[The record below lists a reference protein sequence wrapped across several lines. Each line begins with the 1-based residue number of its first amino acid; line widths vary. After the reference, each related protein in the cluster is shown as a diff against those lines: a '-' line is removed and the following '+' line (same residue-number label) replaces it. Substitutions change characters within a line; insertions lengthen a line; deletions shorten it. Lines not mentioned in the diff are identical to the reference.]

1 MIIVLSVMLI
11 IASICVVSLSIRLG
25 QKHELDI
32 EAIKKNDE
40 LRLMQAELE
49 NTVKQLNLDN
59 NKLKYENQQLDD
71 AIHKKRDNL
80 SETIEQNKQI
90 SELAF
95 NDYIDNLDNRYN
107 QVEKEFDYK
116 IDSLREQ
123 LSDVTMELDKMKKTR
138 AAAHEALLKEQE
150 VKDNKNNYRLLPS
163 QTDLADA
170 RRLELVK
177 RELNKPRILS
187 MLVWQTYWQPIA
199 KKQFPL
205 ILQDKTK
212 CGIYK
217 ITNLITDECY
227 IGQSNDIYRRWSDH
241 CKCGL
246 GIDTPVGNKLYK
258 AIQEYGL
265 ENFTFELLVEC
276 SQDELNEK
284 EKYFI
289 ELYQADT
296 FGYNGNIG
304 VKSNGRK

>member
-150 VKDNKNNYRLLPS
+150 VKDNKDNYRLLPS
-163 QTDLADA
+163 SSDLADA

-187 MLVWQTYWQPIA
+187 MLVWKTYWQPIA

-296 FGYNGNIG
+296 FGYNSTKGNI
-304 VKSNGRK
+304 K

>member
-123 LSDVTMELDKMKKTR
+123 LSDVTLELDKMKKTR

-265 ENFTFELLVEC
+265 ENFTFELLIEC

-296 FGYNGNIG
+296 FGYNSTKGNI
-304 VKSNGRK
+304 K

>member
-123 LSDVTMELDKMKKTR
+123 LSDVTLELDKMKKTR

-150 VKDNKNNYRLLPS
+150 VKDNKNNYRIQLS
-163 QTDLADA
+163 E
-170 RRLELVK
+170 LEKRDIKILNSVK
-177 RELNKPRILS
+177 KELINERPVNMII
-187 MLVWQTYWQPIA
+187 WQTYYS
-199 KKQFPL
+199 KKANDL
-205 ILQDKTK
+205 CTRILGTKQKT
-212 CGIYK
+212 GIYK
-217 ITNLITDECY
+217 ITQISTNQCY
-227 IGQSNDIYRRWSDH
+227 VGQARDIKERLREH
-241 CKCGL
+241 MKCGL
-246 GIDTPVGNKLYK
+246 GIDTPAGNKLYK
-258 AIQEYGL
+258 AMI
-265 ENFTFELLVEC
+265 ENSLDDFIFEMIEEC
-276 SQDELNEK
+276 NISDLNEK
-284 EKYFI
+284 EKYYIDLFQSYDYGFNSNRGI
-289 ELYQADT
+289 N
-296 FGYNGNIG
+296 NG
-304 VKSNGRK
+304 K